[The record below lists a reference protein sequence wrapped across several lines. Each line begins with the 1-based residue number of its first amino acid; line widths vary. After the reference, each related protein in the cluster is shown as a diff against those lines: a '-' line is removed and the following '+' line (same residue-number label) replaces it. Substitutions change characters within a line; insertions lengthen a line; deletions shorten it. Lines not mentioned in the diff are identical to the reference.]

1 MMNGV
6 MFGGEGPIM
15 QGTWY
20 NPKTKDIFTVKDSFF
35 EDNNYVVMTTDG
47 RCLSYNQ
54 IQNYIQTDTPVNELK
69 AMFAKEKNEVK
80 EEIPT
85 EIRNILANDDS
96 DDFNQYMIPE
106 DDIYGGNKLGNIN
119 QKHIAPAA
127 LHKQPVYNDVPTSI
141 NKTIIEKG
149 LKNTNG
155 PKLTITVDWTD
166 YPEKEISML
175 TGMMDIPH
183 EEIADWYCGNLD
195 TSWILTDVKK
205 AIYNKIVPEKTDRE
219 KQIEAGVEVL
229 NQIKKNTKAKSV
241 KTKK

>member
-6 MFGGEGPIM
+6 MFGGEGPVM

-20 NPKTKDIFTVKDSFF
+20 NPKTKDIFTVRDSFF

-47 RCLSYNQ
+47 RCLNYNQ

-69 AMFAKEKNEVK
+69 TMFAKEKNEIK
-80 EEIPT
+80 EEIPAD
-85 EIRNILANDDS
+85 IKNMLATDDS

-106 DDIYGGNKLGNIN
+106 DDIYSGNGNKLGNIN
-119 QKHIAPAA
+119 QRPIAPGN
-127 LHKQPVYNDVPTSI
+127 LHQSPVYNNGTADIGNDNI

-155 PKLTITVDWTD
+155 PKLTIAVDWTD

-183 EEIADWYCGNLD
+183 EEIASWYCDNLD
-195 TSWILTDVKK
+195 TSWILNDVKK
-205 AIYNKIVPEKTDRE
+205 AIYYKIVPEKIDFE
-219 KQIEAGVEVL
+219 K
-229 NQIKKNTKAKSV
+229 QIKKNTKTKSA